1 MIVRMLYNAASCMR
15 IILFTKHDCMSL
27 FCEASGQDQN
37 ASQKCMIV
45 ILTYCTLP
53 SMRIYYADIL
63 LLLCFILQFHYYHIL
78 FYTTP
83 DFFRGPV
90 VPNIR
95 LQGLEHV
102 IQFTAAEGKV
112 FFRSYRYSTI
122 LSQKPRPMWQEF
134 SQPLLDTVDSR

>member
-63 LLLCFILQFHYYHIL
+63 LLLCFIQLFCNFTIVIYYFTLHQTFFEDQL
-78 FYTTP
+78 FQT
-83 DFFRGPV
+83 
-90 VPNIR
+90 
-95 LQGLEHV
+95 
-102 IQFTAAEGKV
+102 
-112 FFRSYRYSTI
+112 
-122 LSQKPRPMWQEF
+122 
-134 SQPLLDTVDSR
+134 